1 MPYLLGKQPKR
12 TDSRTLQL
20 ARYLTPDLPPP
31 PAAVDNGSAVTD
43 WGMLGNDT
51 AGDCAWA
58 AQAHADLLWSAAA
71 QHKELVDQHEPGA
84 ARLRAGH
91 RLRPQGRPARCEPDR
106 QGHQPARRAV
116 LLAAHGIDR
125 KKITAYVEVDATDID
140 HVKSAIDLFGCAY
153 VGVQL
158 PDAVLPTEQG
168 VPQWTV
174 SPDGSAARRPN
185 PANGHC
191 IVYSAYDAHGVT
203 VVTWGMTVQASW
215 AFHTAYCDE
224 IYAALSHLWF
234 GRSADPRGL
243 NEARAQRRPG
253 RDRALGGQEARL
265 VVGGDGVARTLA
277 FGDVLRLVGC
287 LEQLGRAQP
296 PARCRQVGGGDPA
309 GDAAADAEVVGGLD
323 HPGGDREDRR
333 GRVTDHDDAELVAA
347 DPGDQRAGQL
357 GELLDQ
363 APRRS
368 SRRNRS
374 PSE

>member
-12 TDSRTLQL
+12 TDRRTLQL

-31 PAAVDNGSAVTD
+31 PASVDNGSAVTD

-71 QHKELVDQHEPGA
+71 QHKELSISTNQVLHAYEHVTGYDPKAGPPGA
-84 ARLRAGH
+84 NPTDKGTN
-91 RLRPQGRPARCEPDR
+91 
-106 QGHQPARRAV
+106 
-116 LLAAHGIDR
+116 LLDALSYWRHTGIDR
-125 KKITAYVEVDATDID
+125 KKITAYVEVDPTDID

-174 SPDGSAARRPN
+174 SPDGSAARQPN
-185 PANGHC
+185 PVNGHC

-224 IYAALSHLWF
+224 LYAALSHLWF
-234 GRSADPRGL
+234 GRSADPPGL
-243 NEARAQRRPG
+243 NQ
-253 RDRALGGQEARL
+253 
-265 VVGGDGVARTLA
+265 
-277 FGDVLRLVGC
+277 
-287 LEQLGRAQP
+287 
-296 PARCRQVGGGDPA
+296 
-309 GDAAADAEVVGGLD
+309 
-323 HPGGDREDRR
+323 
-333 GRVTDHDDAELVAA
+333 AELQADLAA
-347 DPGDQRAGQL
+347 IGH
-357 GELLDQ
+357 
-363 APRRS
+363 
-368 SRRNRS
+368 
-374 PSE
+374 